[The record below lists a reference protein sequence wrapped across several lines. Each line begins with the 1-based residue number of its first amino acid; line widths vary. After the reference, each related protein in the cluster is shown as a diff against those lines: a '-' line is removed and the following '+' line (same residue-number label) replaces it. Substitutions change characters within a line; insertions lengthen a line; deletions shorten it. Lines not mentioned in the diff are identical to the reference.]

1 MHGRLATMLFHW
13 SSGCLHLIR
22 LFWSWCLWPIWSWWM
37 VSNCFELHLHKA
49 TWNRTVRTVSI
60 IAHAASLDAQLRA
73 TVHDLLL
80 TIMQLHLR
88 VWAVLTHCDW
98 NYQFGRC
105 SIGFKSA
112 VLTVFWKRTQVEM
125 GLKHCC
131 IVMVFIPGLHQ
142 NMFQTTCTVWILV
155 RVLLETSSSLQW
167 LTDVC
172 GKVQSV

>member
-1 MHGRLATMLFHW
+1 MGMLILVYMSIYILNTHALSALFWTHISVYNHNTDMHGRLGTMLFHW

-60 IAHAASLDAQLRA
+60 IAHAASLDAQLRG
-73 TVHDLLL
+73 TVHDLLF

-105 SIGFKSA
+105 SIGFKTA
-112 VLTVFWKRTQVEM
+112 VLKLFWKGR
-125 GLKHCC
+125 H
-131 IVMVFIPGLHQ
+131 
-142 NMFQTTCTVWILV
+142 
-155 RVLLETSSSLQW
+155 LQW
-167 LTDVC
+167 F
-172 GKVQSV
+172 